1 MSKKIKY
8 GLIGNPL
15 GQSYSPVLHKMFGDY
30 DYQLCQLEKSEL
42 LDFFR
47 TPNFKGINVT
57 IPYKEMVIPYLD
69 EIDPLAK
76 EIGAINTIV
85 KTGEKLIGYNTDI
98 LGLNAL
104 LEKNNIEIEAKK
116 VLILGTGGT
125 SKTAKVLCQKLKA
138 KKVYLVSRVKS
149 DDSISYAE
157 AEKLKDI
164 QVIINTTPV
173 GMYGENIDQ
182 SPISL
187 DSFSNLEAVVDVIYN
202 PLKTKLM
209 FEAEKKGIKTCNGL
223 YMLVM
228 QAYYASQLFLKNK
241 INLKTNDL
249 QDEAYQRL
257 LAQMANIVLIGMPSS
272 GKTTVGLKLAEITN
286 RSFID
291 TDHLIEEKEKMHP
304 SKIIEKKGEAYFRA
318 KETEVIKEVASQSG
332 QVIATGGGSILAKE
346 NQMALQ
352 ANSKIYFLDRAL
364 EELTPTKDRP
374 LTASI
379 EDLEEKY
386 QERYPIYQHLANEVI
401 IVNDLADQLAEKI
414 KEIHFND
421 NI

>member
-173 GMYGENIDQ
+173 GMYGENR
-182 SPISL
+182 SPI
-187 DSFSNLEAVVDVIYN
+187 F
-202 PLKTKLM
+202 
-209 FEAEKKGIKTCNGL
+209 
-223 YMLVM
+223 
-228 QAYYASQLFLKNK
+228 
-241 INLKTNDL
+241 
-249 QDEAYQRL
+249 
-257 LAQMANIVLIGMPSS
+257 
-272 GKTTVGLKLAEITN
+272 
-286 RSFID
+286 
-291 TDHLIEEKEKMHP
+291 
-304 SKIIEKKGEAYFRA
+304 
-318 KETEVIKEVASQSG
+318 
-332 QVIATGGGSILAKE
+332 
-346 NQMALQ
+346 
-352 ANSKIYFLDRAL
+352 
-364 EELTPTKDRP
+364 
-374 LTASI
+374 
-379 EDLEEKY
+379 
-386 QERYPIYQHLANEVI
+386 
-401 IVNDLADQLAEKI
+401 
-414 KEIHFND
+414 
-421 NI
+421 